1 MCPALDRLAGRS
13 GGWYTAFMPS
23 RVGDRLRQAEHDLAV
38 ARTTMEARQY
48 DWACFAAQQAAEKA
62 LKALYQHHHAEGWG
76 HVLDQLISE
85 LLTDEPELTRYRDAA
100 KVLDKFYIPT
110 RYPNGLDAGAPADAY
125 TAGEAQQAIS
135 HADEIITFCQ
145 TRCGS

>member
-1 MCPALDRLAGRS
+1 
-13 GGWYTAFMPS
+13 MPS
-23 RVGDRLRQAEHDLAV
+23 RVRDWLRQAEHDLAV
-38 ARTTMEARQY
+38 AGTTMEARQY

-62 LKALYQHHHAEGWG
+62 IKALYQHHHAEGWG
-76 HVLDQLISE
+76 HVLDHLVE
-85 LLTDEPELTRYRDAA
+85 GLLPDEPEVVQYRDAA

-125 TAGEAQQAIS
+125 TAGEAGQAIE
-135 HADEIITFCQ
+135 HASEIITFCQ